1 MRCCFDVRCRPLTDG
16 NQQLTNDRRSCK
28 RRASSPIVY
37 QSNELRR
44 VFLSKLF
51 STERKGRGGG
61 LWHWFDRSTWAL
73 QTSDTSAIHSNASGN
88 ELRNRRNGRK
98 KMQPSASNAVWR
110 SIGCGWHVGGCVL
123 LGCENNTQTLL
134 LLLLLA
140 VAHISTRRLNFPHLF
155 PGVGVSCDV
164 YRQQQQ
170 HDKNKDKNEPRR
182 RRNSFLDLSL
192 LYSF

>member
-1 MRCCFDVRCRPLTDG
+1 
-16 NQQLTNDRRSCK
+16 
-28 RRASSPIVY
+28 
-37 QSNELRR
+37 
-44 VFLSKLF
+44 
-51 STERKGRGGG
+51 
-61 LWHWFDRSTWAL
+61 
-73 QTSDTSAIHSNASGN
+73 
-88 ELRNRRNGRK
+88 
-98 KMQPSASNAVWR
+98 MQPSASNAVWR

-123 LGCENNTQTLL
+123 LGCGNNTQTLL

-192 LYSF
+192 LYSFLLNCRLDFKLKGKQGGKGGLHKSEQK